1 MAEIVAAENG
11 QRPGQPLS
19 AKGSPQRLLLCAVS
33 FDVGLGR
40 FGSVMDRLGILPVS
54 QMSVMCRFL
63 IIASS
68 VVPGGLLVV
77 TGRVLVML
85 GGLGVMVRSFL
96 RPR

>member
-1 MAEIVAAENG
+1 
-11 QRPGQPLS
+11 
-19 AKGSPQRLLLCAVS
+19 
-33 FDVGLGR
+33 
-40 FGSVMDRLGILPVS
+40 MDRLGMVPVS

-68 VVPGGLLVV
+68 VVPGGFLVV